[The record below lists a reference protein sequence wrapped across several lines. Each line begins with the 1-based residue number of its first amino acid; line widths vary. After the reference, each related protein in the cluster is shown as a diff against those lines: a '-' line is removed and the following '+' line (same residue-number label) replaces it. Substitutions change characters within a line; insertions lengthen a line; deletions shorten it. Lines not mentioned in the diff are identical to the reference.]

1 MHYIRLVLFIQSQAW
16 RWVLA
21 GAAFAALAAVGCNSS
36 RETVKP
42 ASTPSAPA
50 TPALAPEQRYRAPT
64 EAELPQDPSG
74 AAVRR
79 GLQIVTRTY
88 ETLPDHTPS
97 GLHCTSCHLEG
108 GTKANASPW
117 LGIESKYPAYRARS
131 GKVDSI
137 EDRINDCF
145 ERSLN
150 GKPLDPTSSDMAAI
164 VAYMRFISRDVPA
177 GETPGR
183 GFARIQPE
191 EAPNRAR
198 GELLYKQQCSAC
210 HGTDAQGQSP
220 AGLYVFPALAGSRA
234 FNLGAGMA
242 RLNTAAA
249 FIRANM
255 PLGQGSTL
263 TVQQAY
269 DVADYVIHLDRPG
282 FEQAM
287 HDWPKGD
294 KPSDAR
300 Y

>member
-1 MHYIRLVLFIQSQAW
+1 MHCIRLMLSVQSQAW

-21 GAAFAALAAVGCNSS
+21 SAVFAVLAAGGCNSS
-36 RETVKP
+36 HETVKP
-42 ASTPSAPA
+42 ASPAVAPA
-50 TPALAPEQRYRAPT
+50 TPAPTAEQRYRAPT
-64 EAELPQDPSG
+64 EAELPQDASG

-79 GLQIVTRTY
+79 GQQIVTRTY

-150 GKPLDPTSSDMAAI
+150 GKPLDPNSSDMAAV

-210 HGTDAQGQSP
+210 HGTDAHGQSP
-220 AGLYVFPALAGSRA
+220 AGLYVFPALAGARA

-255 PLGQGSTL
+255 PLGQGGTL

-269 DVADYVIHLDRPG
+269 DVADYVIHLDRPD
-282 FEQAM
+282 FAQAM

>member
-1 MHYIRLVLFIQSQAW
+1 MHRTRLVSFFQSQPW
-16 RWVLA
+16 RRVLA
-21 GAAFAALAAVGCNSS
+21 GAALAALAAGGCNSS
-36 RETVKP
+36 GETVKP
-42 ASTPSAPA
+42 ASTPVAPA
-50 TPALAPEQRYRAPT
+50 PPTLAPGMQYHLPT
-64 EAELPQDPSG
+64 DAELPQDPSG

-117 LGIESKYPAYRARS
+117 LGIESQYPAYRARS

-164 VAYMRFISRDVPA
+164 IAYMRFISRDVPPGA
-177 GETPGR
+177 TPGR

-191 EAPNRAR
+191 AAPDRAR

-210 HGTDAQGQSP
+210 HGTDGQGQSP
-220 AGLYVFPALAGSRA
+220 AGQYVFPALAGARS

-249 FIRANM
+249 FIHANM
-255 PLGQGSTL
+255 PLGQGGTL

-269 DVADYVIHLDRPG
+269 DVADYVIRLERPG
-282 FEQAM
+282 FERAT